1 MSYVS
6 DFTDLEN
13 NNGDDD
19 STDSPSPM
27 DWSAFHCYR

>member
-6 DFTDLEN
+6 DFTDLDN

-19 STDSPSPM
+19 GADSPSPM
-27 DWSAFHCYR
+27 DWSAFHCYG